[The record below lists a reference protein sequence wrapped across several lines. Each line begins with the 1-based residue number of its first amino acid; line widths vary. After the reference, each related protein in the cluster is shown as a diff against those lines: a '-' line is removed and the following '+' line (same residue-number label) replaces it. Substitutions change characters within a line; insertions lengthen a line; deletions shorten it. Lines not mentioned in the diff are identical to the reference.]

1 MSKLETIFKIEDH
14 QARQSSL
21 VAYAK
26 SLRVNVLKAKKADG
40 SYSENELAVLIFNV
54 EQSRKNNKFQ
64 NIAMLA
70 VALFIMIVV
79 VAGIVLLKIMVSG

>member
-1 MSKLETIFKIEDH
+1 MSKLESLFKIEDN
-14 QARQSSL
+14 QARQSAL
-21 VAYAK
+21 VTYAK

-70 VALFIMIVV
+70 VALFVMIILL
-79 VAGIVLLKIMVSG
+79 AGIVVLKIMVSG

>member
-1 MSKLETIFKIEDH
+1 MPKLETIFQIEDN
-14 QARQSSL
+14 QAREKAL

>member
-1 MSKLETIFKIEDH
+1 MSKLETIFQIEDN
-14 QARQSSL
+14 QAREKAL

-70 VALFIMIVV
+70 VALFVMIIV